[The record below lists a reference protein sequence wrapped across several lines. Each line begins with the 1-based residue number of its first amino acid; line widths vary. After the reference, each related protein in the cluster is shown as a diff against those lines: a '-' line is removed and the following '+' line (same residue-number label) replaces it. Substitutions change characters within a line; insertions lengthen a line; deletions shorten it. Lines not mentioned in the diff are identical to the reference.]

1 MRCYAS
7 IITLYMISAWL
18 EHYTCMAD
26 LLGHAGH
33 LQEAKNMIKAM
44 PCKQDVAAWMALLS
58 ACKIHDTV
66 EMGEPFAKRILELEP
81 KNTVG

>member
-1 MRCYAS
+1 
-7 IITLYMISAWL
+7 MISAWL

-33 LQEAKNMIKAM
+33 LQEAENTIKAM
-44 PCKQDVAAWMALLS
+44 PCKRDVAAWMALLS
-58 ACKIHDTV
+58 ARKIHDTV
-66 EMGEPFAKRILELEP
+66 EMGEPVAKRIHELEP

>member
-1 MRCYAS
+1 MKACTVMLS

-33 LQEAKNMIKAM
+33 LQEAENMIEAM
-44 PCKQDVAAWMALLS
+44 PCK
-58 ACKIHDTV
+58 
-66 EMGEPFAKRILELEP
+66 
-81 KNTVG
+81 